1 MTHWNE
7 TVVTDIGNE
16 MLNEMMA
23 GRFLT
28 VTAAHGGTGLV
39 DTGELAKQ
47 TDLLARKQTVKII
60 NDETTSE
67 GRTITLQI
75 ANADEE
81 YELNQIGIFAKL
93 DAARDPQ
100 AEEKLLCIMQDRQE
114 KGAIIVPS
122 TEDPAFVLELYCV
135 IKISNN
141 GRFEVTVDKTGI
153 VSLAYLEKELAKVK
167 PVPGEGAP
175 TPETV
180 GQPGQHYFDAETGT
194 EYICKKVDEDGTCV
208 WEEVG
213 SATITGDA
221 APTPETVGQPGQHY
235 FDETTGVEYICK
247 KVNGDGTYVWEETGN
262 TLIDDADQ
270 ETRYRLG
277 VENGKLYIQTVEEE

>member
-1 MTHWNE
+1 MKHWDE
-7 TVVTDIGNE
+7 TVVTDVGNE

-28 VTAAHGGTGLV
+28 VTAAYGGTGLV
-39 DTGELAKQ
+39 DAEELAHQ
-47 TDLLARKQTVKII
+47 TDLLERKQTVSII

-67 GRTITLQI
+67 GRTITIQI
-75 ANADEE
+75 TNAEAE

-93 DAARDPQ
+93 DAARNPQ
-100 AEEKLLCIMQDRQE
+100 AEAKMLCIMQDRQE

-122 TEDPAFVLELYCV
+122 TEDPTFVLELYCI
-135 IKISNN
+135 IKISND

-180 GQPGQHYFDAETGT
+180 GQLGQHYFDGETGT
-194 EYICKKVDEDGTCV
+194 EYICRQVNEDGTCV
-208 WEEVG
+208 WEEAGHVL
-213 SATITGDA
+213 
-221 APTPETVGQPGQHY
+221 V
-235 FDETTGVEYICK
+235 
-247 KVNGDGTYVWEETGN
+247 
-262 TLIDDADQ
+262 DDADG
-270 ETRYRLG
+270 ETRFRLG
-277 VENGKLYIQTVEEE
+277 VENGKLYIQTEGED

>member
-39 DTGELAKQ
+39 NARELAKQ

-93 DAARDPQ
+93 DAGRNPQ
-100 AEEKLLCIMQDRQE
+100 AEEKMLCIMQDRQE

-122 TEDPAFVLELYCV
+122 TEDPSFVLELYCI
-135 IKISNN
+135 IKITNT
-141 GRFEVTVDKTGI
+141 GRFEVTIDKTGI
-153 VSLAYLEKELAKVK
+153 VNIAHMEERM
-167 PVPGEGAP
+167 
-175 TPETV
+175 
-180 GQPGQHYFDAETGT
+180 AEH
-194 EYICKKVDEDGTCV
+194 DEDGEAHKDIREGLSALESQTSLEIGTV
-208 WEEVG
+208 EFTNTQAYPFPAEAKTVDLEIERASLDYTVQTELLDSVGNVQSIEVFDKQTNGFKIRIDG
-213 SATITGDA
+213 SATSATLK
-221 APTPETVGQPGQHY
+221 Y
-235 FDETTGVEYICK
+235 
-247 KVNGDGTYVWEETGN
+247 YVSGGM
-262 TLIDDADQ
+262 Q
-270 ETRYRLG
+270 E
-277 VENGKLYIQTVEEE
+277 